1 MAIQFVNH
9 SNYVYKQ
16 IDATLLKEEEDADW
30 QREQDNDAEFD
41 YLDAQINKTEKI
53 KQTVRDKSLI
63 KKSQSQIL
71 KEKNEKEYLLKEQ
84 QYKSK
89 QKKIQERKEKKE
101 EDKRILLAYQHA
113 EALKT
118 QQQLEALKS
127 LEDLELDNKKNKNKN
142 KNVDECEW
150 EDLY

>member
-101 EDKRILLAYQHA
+101 EERKMLLAYQQA
-113 EALKT
+113 EALKK
-118 QQQLEALKS
+118 LEELKS
-127 LEDLELDNKKNKNKN
+127 LEDLELENNNNNN

>member
-9 SNYVYKQ
+9 INYVYKQ

-89 QKKIQERKEKKE
+89 QKKIQERKDKKE

-127 LEDLELDNKKNKNKN
+127 LEDLELDNKKNKN
-142 KNVDECEW
+142 VDECEW

>member
-1 MAIQFVNH
+1 MAIQFGQ
-9 SNYVYKQ
+9 STYVYKQ
-16 IDATLLKEEEDADW
+16 IDHALLKEDENDDW
-30 QREQDNDAEFD
+30 QREQDNDDEFD

-53 KQTVRDKSLI
+53 KQSVRDKSLI
-63 KKSQSQIL
+63 KKSQAQIL
-71 KEKNEKEYLLKEQ
+71 KQQQQEKEEKEYLLKE

-101 EDKRILLAYQHA
+101 EERKILLAYQQK
-113 EALKT
+113 EQQQKLEELKT
-118 QQQLEALKS
+118 
-127 LEDLELDNKKNKNKN
+127 LEDLELENNKNNN